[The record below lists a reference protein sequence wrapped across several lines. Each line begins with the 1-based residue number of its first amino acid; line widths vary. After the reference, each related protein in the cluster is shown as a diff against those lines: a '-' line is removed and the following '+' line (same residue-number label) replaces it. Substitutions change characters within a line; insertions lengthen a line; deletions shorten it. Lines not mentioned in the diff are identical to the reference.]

1 MDLREKPMKSQSI
14 TGLLLAVAMTV
25 GCSSDKSDPAP
36 GKASSSLTYYDDVA
50 PILQDHCLQCHQD
63 GGIGPFRLDDYATAK
78 ANATAMAADTAA
90 RKMPPWSI
98 TSDGSCGAFSGS
110 LALSA
115 AQIQTI
121 GDWAKNGANEGTPR
135 DVRVPP
141 LAALGSA
148 TPYHSPKFTPVIQG
162 GPLTAADEYRCFE
175 VDSALDAQ
183 RFITGYEVTP
193 GNAAIIHHVL
203 AFVIDP
209 AAKTELATEPDLT
222 NAELMARLHEASPER
237 EGWPCFGMAG
247 DGVTVKSAPV
257 VWAPGQGPV
266 EYPVKSGVPLSP
278 TDKLVIQIHYNFHD
292 MSLVGQSDQTTVKLR
307 LADQVER
314 VGMFVLNDPFLSS
327 LGDKVP
333 ALLQPGKASEKYTWS
348 QRLADFGLVGIP
360 DLQLNG
366 VMPHM
371 HQLGRKYQLQV
382 STAKGNACAAD
393 VQDWDFH
400 WQRMY
405 FYATPP
411 ALDAQTV
418 FKVTCDYDTT
428 SVSDPVSPGWGT
440 SNEMC
445 LATLYFTAP
454 ISALQS
460 L

>member
-1 MDLREKPMKSQSI
+1 MFVLGV
-14 TGLLLAVAMTV
+14 T
-25 GCSSDKSDPAP
+25 GCSSGKSGEPA
-36 GKASSSLTYYDDVA
+36 ATADTALTYYDDVA

-63 GGIGPFRLDDYATAK
+63 GGIAPFRLDDFTTAK
-78 ANATAMAADTAA
+78 ANATAMAANTAA
-90 RKMPPWSI
+90 RIMPPWSI
-98 TSDGSCGAFSGS
+98 TSDGSCGAFAGS
-110 LALSA
+110 LALSDQ
-115 AQIQTI
+115 QIQTI
-121 GDWAKNGANEGTPR
+121 SKWVKGGANEGAPH
-135 DVRVPP
+135 DLVVPP
-141 LAALGSA
+141 LPSIGDA
-148 TPYHSPKFTPVIQG
+148 TPYKSPKFTPVVQG

-175 VDSALDAQ
+175 LDSGVEAQ

-203 AFVIDP
+203 GFIVDP
-209 AAKTELATEPDLT
+209 TAKTELKAEPDLT
-222 NAELMARLHEASPER
+222 NGQLMDRLHAATPDR
-237 EGWPCFGMAG
+237 DGWPCFGMAG
-247 DGVTVKSAPV
+247 DGVTVSAAPV

-266 EYPVKSGVPLSP
+266 VFPVKSGVPLKP
-278 TDKLVIQIHYNFHD
+278 TDKVVLQIHYNMHD

-307 LADQVER
+307 LVDQVER

-327 LGDKVP
+327 LGDATP
-333 ALLQPGKASEKYTWS
+333 AQLAPGMASVKYTWS
-348 QRLADFGLVGIP
+348 QKLADFGLSGVP

-382 STAKGNACAAD
+382 STASGSACAAD
-393 VQDWDFH
+393 VQNWDFH

-405 FYATPP
+405 FYDKPP

-428 SVSDPVSPGWGT
+428 SVTAPVSPGWGT

-445 LATLYFTAP
+445 LATLYFTVP
-454 ISALQS
+454 VSVLPS